1 MTPNLIPF
9 DMANL
14 LDCEEAI
21 EEYLMQVMIDG
32 DSAELARARLHIDR
46 ARARNAVISPVAVSS
61 APTLP
66 ACHPEPAAPQCR
78 RNPPDFKC

>member
-21 EEYLMQVMIDG
+21 EQYLMQVMKDG
-32 DSAELARARLHIDR
+32 NSAELARARLHIDR
-46 ARARNAVISPVAVSS
+46 ARTRNAVINRATVSS

-66 ACHPEPAAPQCR
+66 ACHPEPAAAQGR
-78 RNPPDFKC
+78 

>member
-21 EEYLMQVMIDG
+21 EEYLMQVMTDG

-46 ARARNAVISPVAVSS
+46 ARARSADQPSCCFICTNA
-61 APTLP
+61 TRLP
-66 ACHPEPAAPQCR
+66 S
-78 RNPPDFKC
+78 